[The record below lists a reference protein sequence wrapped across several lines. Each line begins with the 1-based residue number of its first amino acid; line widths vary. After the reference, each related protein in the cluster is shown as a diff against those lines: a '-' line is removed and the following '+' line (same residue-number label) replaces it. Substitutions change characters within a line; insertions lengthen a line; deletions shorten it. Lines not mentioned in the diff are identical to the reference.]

1 MLTIRPSIPHTQKNC
16 MIPHQLIALLS
27 SYSAKQPAHS
37 RSLWNML
44 LAALITIYIGGC
56 ASLGNQSSSQPITDQ
71 THHSDAVIT
80 EAMQAEATPSSNRPF
95 ETDTLFNLL
104 VGELS
109 VYNGDIETA
118 AKNYYREALNTQDPQ
133 VVARAARLA
142 RYLRDANAAIEMAE
156 LWHEVDPSNPKA
168 SENLADMLARTNQ
181 PLRALQILE
190 RQLDAGEAAEFGV
203 LRNSNLPTGSA
214 QLREVL
220 MQLERLSDQD
230 RSENFSL
237 LLTYTLLLQKN
248 GDHENALAQ
257 IQRLRNFDGDPV
269 QLAIIES
276 QLQTELGQHQAAAKV
291 LRKALKKR
299 PDERSLKIAYARKL
313 TQTNLVLAE
322 KIFAE
327 LLQDTPSDTTL
338 LKPHSLIAAENNN
351 FLAAKK
357 SLQTLLDNNRE
368 TSFAWFNLGLIAAA
382 EKDTDAAL
390 NFYEQVQPGD
400 YYLSAVQK
408 TVALLAAQG
417 QLHGARSY
425 LAALRQKHPQQAP
438 LFWNAE
444 AEILSDSGELV
455 DAHSVLS
462 EAIEQYPDQIALRL
476 ERSFLSE
483 QLDDIGLVEVDL
495 RHVLAID
502 PQNIIALNALGYVLA
517 DRTNRYNEAL
527 DLIEKAL
534 ALKPDD
540 AAIMDSL
547 GWVQFHMG
555 RLDAAE
561 KNLQKAYKKFSD
573 DEIAA
578 HLIELYWTSGQPK
591 KAAKIYKS
599 IHKST
604 PDHPKVDRTLL
615 RLNIP
620 FK

>member
-1 MLTIRPSIPHTQKNC
+1 
-16 MIPHQLIALLS
+16 
-27 SYSAKQPAHS
+27 
-37 RSLWNML
+37 ML
-44 LAALITIYIGGC
+44 LTTLISIYIGGC
-56 ASLGNQSSSQPITDQ
+56 ASPGNNSSTQAITDQ
-71 THHSDAVIT
+71 TNHPDAKISET
-80 EAMQAEATPSSNRPF
+80 MQAEPPPPSNRPF
-95 ETDTLFNLL
+95 EADTLLNLL

-142 RYLRDANAAIEMAE
+142 RYLRNANAAIEMAE
-156 LWHEVDPSNPKA
+156 LWNKVDPSNPKA

-190 RQLDAGEAAEFGV
+190 RQLDAAEFGV
-203 LRNSNLPTGSA
+203 LRNSTLPTGSA

-220 MQLERLSDQD
+220 IQLERLSAQD

-248 GDHENALAQ
+248 GEHENALAQ

-322 KIFAE
+322 KTFAE
-327 LLQDTPSDTTL
+327 LLQDTPFDTTL

-390 NFYEQVQPGD
+390 NFYAQVQPGD
-400 YYLSAVQK
+400 YYLPAVQK
-408 TVALLAAQG
+408 TVTLLAAQE
-417 QLHGARSY
+417 QLHEARSY

-444 AEILSDSGELV
+444 AELLSDSSELV

-462 EAIEQYPDQIALRL
+462 EAIEQHPNQIALRL

-483 QLDDIGLVEVDL
+483 QLDDISLVEVDL

-502 PQNIIALNALGYVLA
+502 PQNIVALNALGYVLA
-517 DRTNRYNEAL
+517 DRTTRYNEAL
-527 DLIEKAL
+527 DLIKKAL
-534 ALKPDD
+534 ALKPED

-561 KNLQKAYKKFSD
+561 KNLQKAYKKLSD

-578 HLIELYWTSGQPK
+578 HLIELYWTSGQSK

-599 IHKST
+599 IQKAA
-604 PDHPKVDRTLL
+604 PNHPKVDRTLL

>member
-1 MLTIRPSIPHTQKNC
+1 
-16 MIPHQLIALLS
+16 MISNQPIAPTS
-27 SYSAKQPAHS
+27 YYSAKQQS
-37 RSLWNML
+37 RSSTLWKML
-44 LAALITIYIGGC
+44 LTTLISIYIGGC
-56 ASLGNQSSSQPITDQ
+56 ASPGNNSSTQAITDQ
-71 THHSDAVIT
+71 TNHPDAKISET
-80 EAMQAEATPSSNRPF
+80 MQAEPPPPSNRPF
-95 ETDTLFNLL
+95 EADTLLNLL

-109 VYNGDIETA
+109 VYNRDIETA

-156 LWHEVDPSNPKA
+156 LWQKVDPSNPKA

-190 RQLDAGEAAEFGV
+190 GQLDAAEAAEFGV

-220 MQLERLSDQD
+220 IQLERLSAQD

-248 GDHENALAQ
+248 GEHENALAQ
-257 IQRLRNFDGDPV
+257 IHRLRNFDSDPV

-322 KIFAE
+322 KTFAE
-327 LLQDTPSDTTL
+327 LLQDTPFDTTL

-390 NFYEQVQPGD
+390 NFYAQVQPGD
-400 YYLSAVQK
+400 YYLPAVQK
-408 TVALLAAQG
+408 TVTLLAAQE
-417 QLHGARSY
+417 QLHEARSY

-444 AEILSDSGELV
+444 AELLSDSSELI

-462 EAIEQYPDQIALRL
+462 EAIEQHPNQIALRL

-483 QLDDIGLVEVDL
+483 QLDDISLVEVDL

-502 PQNIIALNALGYVLA
+502 PQNIVALNALGYVLA
-517 DRTNRYNEAL
+517 DRTTRYNEAL
-527 DLIEKAL
+527 DLIKKAL

-561 KNLQKAYKKFSD
+561 KNLQKAYKKLSD

-578 HLIELYWTSGQPK
+578 HLIELYWTSGQSK

-599 IHKST
+599 IQKAA
-604 PDHPKVDRTLL
+604 PNHPKVDRTLL

>member
-1 MLTIRPSIPHTQKNC
+1 MLTILPSIPHTQKNC
-16 MIPHQLIALLS
+16 MISNQPIAPPS
-27 SYSAKQPAHS
+27 YYSAKQQS
-37 RSLWNML
+37 RSRTLWKML
-44 LAALITIYIGGC
+44 LTTLISIYIGGC
-56 ASLGNQSSSQPITDQ
+56 ASLGNNSSTQAITDQ
-71 THHSDAVIT
+71 TNHSDAMISET
-80 EAMQAEATPSSNRPF
+80 MQAEPPPPSNRPF
-95 ETDTLFNLL
+95 EADTLFNLL

-142 RYLRDANAAIEMAE
+142 RYLRNANAAIEMAE
-156 LWHEVDPSNPKA
+156 LWNKVDPSNPKA

-203 LRNSNLPTGSA
+203 LRNSTLPTGSA

-220 MQLERLSDQD
+220 IQLERLSDQD

-248 GDHENALAQ
+248 GEHENALAQ

-322 KIFAE
+322 KTFAE
-327 LLQDTPSDTTL
+327 LLQDTPFDTTL

-390 NFYEQVQPGD
+390 NFYAQVQPGD
-400 YYLSAVQK
+400 YYLPAVQK
-408 TVALLAAQG
+408 TVTLLAAQE
-417 QLHGARSY
+417 QLHEARSY

-444 AEILSDSGELV
+444 AELLSDSSELV

-462 EAIEQYPDQIALRL
+462 EAIEQHPNQIALRL

-483 QLDDIGLVEVDL
+483 QLDDISLVEVDL

-502 PQNIIALNALGYVLA
+502 PQNIVALNALGYVLA
-517 DRTNRYNEAL
+517 DRTTRYNEAL
-527 DLIEKAL
+527 DLIKKAL

-561 KNLQKAYKKFSD
+561 KNLQKAYNKLSD

-578 HLIELYWTSGQPK
+578 HLIELYWTSGQSK

-599 IHKST
+599 IQKAA
-604 PDHPKVDRTLL
+604 PNHPKVDRTLL

>member
-1 MLTIRPSIPHTQKNC
+1 
-16 MIPHQLIALLS
+16 
-27 SYSAKQPAHS
+27 
-37 RSLWNML
+37 ML
-44 LAALITIYIGGC
+44 LTTLISIYIGGC
-56 ASLGNQSSSQPITDQ
+56 ASPGNNSSTQAITDQ
-71 THHSDAVIT
+71 TNHPDAKISET
-80 EAMQAEATPSSNRPF
+80 MQAEPPPPSNRPF
-95 ETDTLFNLL
+95 EADTLLNLL

-142 RYLRDANAAIEMAE
+142 RYLRNANAAIEMAE
-156 LWHEVDPSNPKA
+156 LWNKVDPSNPKA

-190 RQLDAGEAAEFGV
+190 RQLDAAEFGV
-203 LRNSNLPTGSA
+203 LRNSTLPTGSA

-220 MQLERLSDQD
+220 IQLERLSDQD

-248 GDHENALAQ
+248 GEHENALAQ

-276 QLQTELGQHQAAAKV
+276 QLQTELGQHQVAAKV

-322 KIFAE
+322 KTFAE
-327 LLQDTPSDTTL
+327 LLQDTPFDTTL

-390 NFYEQVQPGD
+390 NFYAQVQPGD
-400 YYLSAVQK
+400 YYLPAVQK
-408 TVALLAAQG
+408 TVTLLAAQE
-417 QLHGARSY
+417 QLHEARSY

-444 AEILSDSGELV
+444 AELLSDSSELV

-462 EAIEQYPDQIALRL
+462 EAIEQHPNQIALRL

-483 QLDDIGLVEVDL
+483 QLDDISLVEVDL

-502 PQNIIALNALGYVLA
+502 PQNIVALNALGYVLA
-517 DRTNRYNEAL
+517 DRTTRYNEAL
-527 DLIEKAL
+527 DLIKKAL
-534 ALKPDD
+534 ALKPED

-561 KNLQKAYKKFSD
+561 KNLQKAYNKLSD

-578 HLIELYWTSGQPK
+578 HLIELYWTSGQSK

-599 IHKST
+599 IQKAA
-604 PDHPKVDRTLL
+604 PNHPKVDRTLL

>member
-1 MLTIRPSIPHTQKNC
+1 
-16 MIPHQLIALLS
+16 
-27 SYSAKQPAHS
+27 
-37 RSLWNML
+37 ML
-44 LAALITIYIGGC
+44 LTTLISIYIGGC
-56 ASLGNQSSSQPITDQ
+56 ASLGNNSSTQAITDQ
-71 THHSDAVIT
+71 TNHPDAKISET
-80 EAMQAEATPSSNRPF
+80 MQAEPPPPSNRPF
-95 ETDTLFNLL
+95 EADTLFNLL

-142 RYLRDANAAIEMAE
+142 RYLRNANAAIEMAE
-156 LWHEVDPSNPKA
+156 LWHKVDPSNPKA

-190 RQLDAGEAAEFGV
+190 RQLDAAEFGV
-203 LRNSNLPTGSA
+203 LRNSTLPTGSA

-220 MQLERLSDQD
+220 IQLERLSDQD

-248 GDHENALAQ
+248 GEHENALAQ

-322 KIFAE
+322 KTFAE
-327 LLQDTPSDTTL
+327 LLQDTPFDTTL

-390 NFYEQVQPGD
+390 NFYAQVQPGD
-400 YYLSAVQK
+400 YYLPAVQK
-408 TVALLAAQG
+408 TVTLLAAQE
-417 QLHGARSY
+417 QLHEARSY

-444 AEILSDSGELV
+444 AELLSDSSELV

-462 EAIEQYPDQIALRL
+462 EAIEQHPNQIALRL

-483 QLDDIGLVEVDL
+483 QLDDISLVEVDL

-502 PQNIIALNALGYVLA
+502 PQNIVALNALGYVLA
-517 DRTNRYNEAL
+517 DRTTRYNEAL
-527 DLIEKAL
+527 DLIKKAL
-534 ALKPDD
+534 ALKPED

-561 KNLQKAYKKFSD
+561 KNLQKAYKKLSD

-578 HLIELYWTSGQPK
+578 HLIELYWTSGQSK

-599 IHKST
+599 IQKAA
-604 PDHPKVDRTLL
+604 PNHPKVDRTLL

>member
-1 MLTIRPSIPHTQKNC
+1 
-16 MIPHQLIALLS
+16 
-27 SYSAKQPAHS
+27 
-37 RSLWNML
+37 ML
-44 LAALITIYIGGC
+44 LTTLISIYIGGC
-56 ASLGNQSSSQPITDQ
+56 ASPGNNSSTQAITDQ
-71 THHSDAVIT
+71 TNHPDAKISET
-80 EAMQAEATPSSNRPF
+80 MQAEPPPPSNRPF
-95 ETDTLFNLL
+95 EADTLLNLL

-142 RYLRDANAAIEMAE
+142 RYLRNANAAIEMAE
-156 LWHEVDPSNPKA
+156 LWNKVDPSNPKA

-190 RQLDAGEAAEFGV
+190 RQLDAAEFGV
-203 LRNSNLPTGSA
+203 LRNSTLPTGSA

-220 MQLERLSDQD
+220 IQLERLSDQD

-248 GDHENALAQ
+248 GEHENALAQ

-322 KIFAE
+322 KTFAE
-327 LLQDTPSDTTL
+327 LLQDTPFDTTL

-390 NFYEQVQPGD
+390 NFYAQVQPGD
-400 YYLSAVQK
+400 YYLPAVQK
-408 TVALLAAQG
+408 TVTLLAAQE
-417 QLHGARSY
+417 QLHEARSY

-444 AEILSDSGELV
+444 AELLSESSELV

-462 EAIEQYPDQIALRL
+462 EAIEQHPNQIALRL

-483 QLDDIGLVEVDL
+483 QLDDISLVEVDL

-502 PQNIIALNALGYVLA
+502 PQNIVALNALGYVLA
-517 DRTNRYNEAL
+517 DRTTRYNEAL
-527 DLIEKAL
+527 DLIKKAL
-534 ALKPDD
+534 ALKPED

-561 KNLQKAYKKFSD
+561 KNLQKAYKKLSD

-578 HLIELYWTSGQPK
+578 HLIELYWTSGQSK

-599 IHKST
+599 IQKAA
-604 PDHPKVDRTLL
+604 PNHPKVDRTLL

>member
-1 MLTIRPSIPHTQKNC
+1 
-16 MIPHQLIALLS
+16 
-27 SYSAKQPAHS
+27 
-37 RSLWNML
+37 ML
-44 LAALITIYIGGC
+44 LTTLISIYIGGC
-56 ASLGNQSSSQPITDQ
+56 ASPGNNSSTQAITDQ
-71 THHSDAVIT
+71 TNHPDAKISET
-80 EAMQAEATPSSNRPF
+80 MQAEPPPPSNRPF
-95 ETDTLFNLL
+95 EADTLLNLL

-142 RYLRDANAAIEMAE
+142 RYLRNANAAIEMAE
-156 LWHEVDPSNPKA
+156 LWNKVDPSNPKA

-190 RQLDAGEAAEFGV
+190 RQLDAAEFGV
-203 LRNSNLPTGSA
+203 LRNSTLPTGSA

-220 MQLERLSDQD
+220 IQLERLSDQD

-248 GDHENALAQ
+248 GEHENALAQ

-322 KIFAE
+322 KTFAE
-327 LLQDTPSDTTL
+327 LLQDTPFDTTL

-390 NFYEQVQPGD
+390 NFYAQVQPGD
-400 YYLSAVQK
+400 YYLPAVQK
-408 TVALLAAQG
+408 TVTLLAAQE
-417 QLHGARSY
+417 QLHEARSY

-444 AEILSDSGELV
+444 AELLSDSSELV

-462 EAIEQYPDQIALRL
+462 EAIEQHPNQIALRL

-483 QLDDIGLVEVDL
+483 QLDDISLVEVDL

-502 PQNIIALNALGYVLA
+502 PQNIVALNALGYVLA
-517 DRTNRYNEAL
+517 DRTTRYNEAL
-527 DLIEKAL
+527 DLIKKAL
-534 ALKPDD
+534 ALKPED

-561 KNLQKAYKKFSD
+561 KNLQKAYKKLSD

-578 HLIELYWTSGQPK
+578 HLIELYWTSGQSK

-599 IHKST
+599 IQKAA
-604 PDHPKVDRTLL
+604 PNHPKVDRTLL

>member
-1 MLTIRPSIPHTQKNC
+1 
-16 MIPHQLIALLS
+16 
-27 SYSAKQPAHS
+27 
-37 RSLWNML
+37 ML
-44 LAALITIYIGGC
+44 LTTLISIYIGGC
-56 ASLGNQSSSQPITDQ
+56 ASPGNNSSTQAITDQ
-71 THHSDAVIT
+71 TNHPDAKISET
-80 EAMQAEATPSSNRPF
+80 MQAEPPPPSNRPF
-95 ETDTLFNLL
+95 EADTLLNLL

-142 RYLRDANAAIEMAE
+142 RYLRNANAAIEMAE
-156 LWHEVDPSNPKA
+156 LWNKVDPSNPKA

-190 RQLDAGEAAEFGV
+190 RQLDAAEFGV
-203 LRNSNLPTGSA
+203 LRNSTLPTGSA

-220 MQLERLSDQD
+220 IQLERLSDQD

-248 GDHENALAQ
+248 GEHENALAQ

-322 KIFAE
+322 KTFAE
-327 LLQDTPSDTTL
+327 LLQDTPFDATL

-390 NFYEQVQPGD
+390 NFYAQVQPGD
-400 YYLSAVQK
+400 YYLPAVQK
-408 TVALLAAQG
+408 TVTLLAAQE
-417 QLHGARSY
+417 QLHEARSY

-444 AEILSDSGELV
+444 AELLSDSSELV

-462 EAIEQYPDQIALRL
+462 EAIEQHPNQIALRL

-483 QLDDIGLVEVDL
+483 QLDDISLVEVDL

-502 PQNIIALNALGYVLA
+502 PQNIVALNALGYVLA
-517 DRTNRYNEAL
+517 DRTTRYNEAL
-527 DLIEKAL
+527 DLIKKAL
-534 ALKPDD
+534 ALKPED

-561 KNLQKAYKKFSD
+561 KNLQKAYKKLSD

-578 HLIELYWTSGQPK
+578 HLIELYWTSGQSK

-599 IHKST
+599 IQKAA
-604 PDHPKVDRTLL
+604 PNHPKVDRTLL

>member
-1 MLTIRPSIPHTQKNC
+1 
-16 MIPHQLIALLS
+16 
-27 SYSAKQPAHS
+27 
-37 RSLWNML
+37 ML
-44 LAALITIYIGGC
+44 LTTLISIYIGGC
-56 ASLGNQSSSQPITDQ
+56 ASPGNNSSTQAITDQ
-71 THHSDAVIT
+71 TNHPDAKISET
-80 EAMQAEATPSSNRPF
+80 MQAEPPPPSNRPF
-95 ETDTLFNLL
+95 EADTLLNLL

-142 RYLRDANAAIEMAE
+142 RYLRNANAAIEMAE
-156 LWHEVDPSNPKA
+156 LWNKVDPSNPKA

-190 RQLDAGEAAEFGV
+190 RQLDAAEFGV

-214 QLREVL
+214 QLRKVL
-220 MQLERLSDQD
+220 IQLERLSAQD

-248 GDHENALAQ
+248 GEHENALAH

-351 FLAAKK
+351 FLAARK

-390 NFYEQVQPGD
+390 HFYEQVQPGD
-400 YYLSAVQK
+400 YYLLAVQK
-408 TVALLAAQG
+408 TVTLLAAQG
-417 QLHGARSY
+417 QLHEARSY

-444 AEILSDSGELV
+444 AEILSDSGEV
-455 DAHSVLS
+455 ADAHSVLG
-462 EAIEQYPDQIALRL
+462 EAIEQHPNQIALRL

-483 QLDDIGLVEVDL
+483 QLDDISLVEVDL

-502 PQNIIALNALGYVLA
+502 PQNVIALNALGYVLA
-517 DRTNRYNEAL
+517 DRTTRYNESL

-561 KNLQKAYKKFSD
+561 NNLQKAYKKFPD

-578 HLIELYWTSGQPK
+578 HLIELYWTSGQSK

-599 IHKST
+599 IRKST

>member
-1 MLTIRPSIPHTQKNC
+1 
-16 MIPHQLIALLS
+16 
-27 SYSAKQPAHS
+27 
-37 RSLWNML
+37 ML
-44 LAALITIYIGGC
+44 LTTLISIYIGGC
-56 ASLGNQSSSQPITDQ
+56 ASPGNNSSTQAITDQ
-71 THHSDAVIT
+71 TNHPDAKISET
-80 EAMQAEATPSSNRPF
+80 MQAEPPPPSNRPF
-95 ETDTLFNLL
+95 EADTLFNLL

-142 RYLRDANAAIEMAE
+142 RYLRNANAAIEMAE
-156 LWHEVDPSNPKA
+156 LWNKVDPSNPKA

-190 RQLDAGEAAEFGV
+190 RQLDAAEFGV
-203 LRNSNLPTGSA
+203 LRNSTLPTGSA

-220 MQLERLSDQD
+220 IQLERLSDQD

-248 GDHENALAQ
+248 GEHENALAQ

-322 KIFAE
+322 KTFAE
-327 LLQDTPSDTTL
+327 LLQDTPFDTTL

-390 NFYEQVQPGD
+390 NFYAQVQPGD
-400 YYLSAVQK
+400 YYLPAVQK
-408 TVALLAAQG
+408 TVTLLAAQE
-417 QLHGARSY
+417 QLHEARSY

-444 AEILSDSGELV
+444 AELLSDSSELV

-462 EAIEQYPDQIALRL
+462 EAIEQHPNQIALRL

-483 QLDDIGLVEVDL
+483 QLDDISLVEVDL

-502 PQNIIALNALGYVLA
+502 PQNIVALNALGYVLA
-517 DRTNRYNEAL
+517 DRTTRYNEAL
-527 DLIEKAL
+527 DLIKKAL
-534 ALKPDD
+534 TLKPDD

-561 KNLQKAYKKFSD
+561 KNLQKAYKKLSD

-578 HLIELYWTSGQPK
+578 HLIELYWTSGQSK

-599 IHKST
+599 IQKAA
-604 PDHPKVDRTLL
+604 PNHPKVDRTLL

>member
-1 MLTIRPSIPHTQKNC
+1 
-16 MIPHQLIALLS
+16 
-27 SYSAKQPAHS
+27 
-37 RSLWNML
+37 ML
-44 LAALITIYIGGC
+44 LTTLISIYIGGC
-56 ASLGNQSSSQPITDQ
+56 ASPGNNSSTQAITDQ
-71 THHSDAVIT
+71 TNHPDAKISET
-80 EAMQAEATPSSNRPF
+80 MQAEPPPPSNRPF
-95 ETDTLFNLL
+95 EADTLLNLL

-142 RYLRDANAAIEMAE
+142 RYLRNANAAIEMAE
-156 LWHEVDPSNPKA
+156 LWNKVDPSNPKA

-190 RQLDAGEAAEFGV
+190 RQLDAAEFGV
-203 LRNSNLPTGSA
+203 LRNSTLPTGSA

-220 MQLERLSDQD
+220 IQLERLSDQD

-248 GDHENALAQ
+248 GEHENALAQ

-322 KIFAE
+322 KTFAE
-327 LLQDTPSDTTL
+327 LLQDTPFDTTL

-351 FLAAKK
+351 VLAAKK

-390 NFYEQVQPGD
+390 NFYAQVQPGD
-400 YYLSAVQK
+400 YYLPAVQK
-408 TVALLAAQG
+408 TVTLLAAQE
-417 QLHGARSY
+417 QLHEARSY

-444 AEILSDSGELV
+444 AELLSESSELV

-462 EAIEQYPDQIALRL
+462 EAIEQHPNQIALRL

-483 QLDDIGLVEVDL
+483 QLDDISLVEVDL

-502 PQNIIALNALGYVLA
+502 PQNIVALNALGYVLA
-517 DRTNRYNEAL
+517 DRTTRYNEAL
-527 DLIEKAL
+527 DLIKKAL
-534 ALKPDD
+534 ALKPED

-561 KNLQKAYKKFSD
+561 KNLQKAYKKLSD

-578 HLIELYWTSGQPK
+578 HLIELYWTSGQSK

-599 IHKST
+599 IQKAA
-604 PDHPKVDRTLL
+604 PNHPKVDRTLL

>member
-1 MLTIRPSIPHTQKNC
+1 
-16 MIPHQLIALLS
+16 MISNQPIAPTS
-27 SYSAKQPAHS
+27 YYSAKQQS
-37 RSLWNML
+37 RSSTLWKML
-44 LAALITIYIGGC
+44 LTTLISIYIGGC
-56 ASLGNQSSSQPITDQ
+56 ASPGNNSSTQAITDQ
-71 THHSDAVIT
+71 TNHPDAKISET
-80 EAMQAEATPSSNRPF
+80 MQAEPPPPSNRPF
-95 ETDTLFNLL
+95 EADTLLNLL

-142 RYLRDANAAIEMAE
+142 RYLRNANAAIEMAE
-156 LWHEVDPSNPKA
+156 LWNKVDPSNPKA

-190 RQLDAGEAAEFGV
+190 RQLDAAEFGV
-203 LRNSNLPTGSA
+203 LRNSTLPTGSA

-220 MQLERLSDQD
+220 IQLERLSDQD

-248 GDHENALAQ
+248 GEHENALAQ

-322 KIFAE
+322 KTFAE
-327 LLQDTPSDTTL
+327 LLQDTPFDTTL

-390 NFYEQVQPGD
+390 NFYAQVQPGD
-400 YYLSAVQK
+400 YYLPAVQK
-408 TVALLAAQG
+408 TVTLLAAQE
-417 QLHGARSY
+417 QLHEARSY

-444 AEILSDSGELV
+444 AELLSDSSELV

-462 EAIEQYPDQIALRL
+462 EAIEQHPNQIALRL

-483 QLDDIGLVEVDL
+483 QLDDISLVEVDL

-502 PQNIIALNALGYVLA
+502 PQNIVALNALGYVLA
-517 DRTNRYNEAL
+517 DRTTRYNEAL
-527 DLIEKAL
+527 DLIKKAL
-534 ALKPDD
+534 ALKPED

-561 KNLQKAYKKFSD
+561 KNLQKAYKKLSD

-578 HLIELYWTSGQPK
+578 HLIELYWTSGQSK

-599 IHKST
+599 IQKAA
-604 PDHPKVDRTLL
+604 PNHPKVDRTLL